1 MNNSTKSSKLFEQ
14 INKLNFFDKINVLYV
29 VLFILIALIF
39 PFGMLSQLWEWG
51 TKISIRLF
59 DINFWKTD
67 IIILI
72 ILGVELF
79 LSINHKFKRF
89 YLNFTGIS
97 SDIYGRFILK
107 FFMFGVLLISGDL
120 ILYFKTNISQSI
132 WFGIWYY
139 LLGIVIIAGLVIDYL
154 SLQRKYK
161 LDKRYKTM
169 QVGIDHTSSEEVD
182 DGNENFSGL
191 FDQDKE

>member
-97 SDIYGRFILK
+97 SDIYARFILK